1 MSTTLLYHG
10 FGLRQYHYVKTDVT
24 AGNICFHIEP
34 RDEWVRCPQCKD
46 FRVKRKGTV
55 LRCIRILPIGG
66 KEVFVRTAI
75 PKVSCKSCD
84 IEQQIKIGFADPY
97 KSYSRSFSRYVLD
110 LLKSMTIK
118 DVAQHV
124 GVSWEM
130 IKNIEKEY
138 LEKHFSNPSLKGINQ
153 IAIDEISIGK
163 GHRYFTIVMDLE
175 TGAVLY
181 VHEGKGADSLDPFF
195 KRLKRNK
202 TQIKAVATDLSK
214 AYIKAVRE
222 NLPEAVH
229 VFDHFH
235 LVKLYNEK
243 LDKLRRKIMN
253 QCDEETDKQFIKG
266 NRWLLLKNKENLNTD
281 NDEESRLEKM
291 LEANQPLSTAY
302 SLKEQLQLIWSQK
315 SKQKAAESIDDWI
328 ELANES
334 KIKILTTFAKTL
346 DTHRKGVLAY
356 FDYPISTGPLEGTN
370 NKIKTLQKKAYGYRD
385 LEYYKLKIKAL
396 HLPSG

>member
-10 FGLRQYHYVKTDVT
+10 FGLRQYHYLKTDIT
-24 AGNICFHIEP
+24 GGNICFHIEP
-34 RDEWVRCPQCKD
+34 RNEWIRCPKCRD
-46 FRVKRKGTV
+46 FRIKKKGAII
-55 LRCIRILPIGG
+55 RRIRILPIGG
-66 KEVFVRTAI
+66 KEVFARTVI
-75 PKVSCKSCD
+75 PKVSCESCD

-97 KSYSRSFSRYVLD
+97 KSYSRSFARYVLD

-118 DVAQHV
+118 DVANHV

-130 IKNIEKEY
+130 VKNIEKEY
-138 LEKHFSNPSLKGINQ
+138 LQKHFTNPSLKSVKQ

-163 GHRYFTIVMDLE
+163 GHQYFTIVMDLE

-202 TQIKAVATDLSK
+202 TKIEAVATDLSK

-222 NLPEAVH
+222 NLSEAIH

-243 LDKLRRKIMN
+243 LDQLRREIMN
-253 QCDEETDKQFIKG
+253 ECEEETDKQFIKG

-281 NDEESRLEKM
+281 NNEESRLEKM
-291 LEANQPLSTAY
+291 LEANQPLATAY
-302 SLKEQLQLIWSQK
+302 SLKEQLQQIWTQK
-315 SKQKAAESIDDWI
+315 SKDKAAESIDDWI
-328 ELANES
+328 ELAKES
-334 KIKILTTFAKTL
+334 EVKILITFSKTL
-346 DTHRKGVLAY
+346 DTHREGVLAY

-385 LEYYKLKIKAL
+385 HEYYKLKIKAL
-396 HLPSG
+396 HRSKY